1 MTDVDSSFKE
11 TLKWIFSG
19 LNVRISQ
26 CYIGSVR
33 LAVQS
38 SIRSNDTEQFVENTV
53 ITIHNSSFGS
63 LNLNPGSKALITS
76 CYIDGKFKPR
86 PTLITANNSDVSI
99 QNCHFGN
106 FINVNGSTVL
116 YGHDNSHIIIENSVF
131 IKHNNSKGIILM
143 QNNSSMNITGSL
155 ISLNV
160 ASSPGYTAITL
171 KTRIHAD
178 VINTVFRN
186 NSALVGGVIIAENQ
200 CKSTLTNCT
209 FSSNKANT
217 GKTLN
222 IPKSSNVEMPAHARD
237 KNNMETYFFIN
248 PNLFNR
254 RSSHDKN
261 LELIAPHQAFL
272 VKSSALNEKS
282 NRKQEDPLLSMGGA
296 VYVAIQSQL
305 FEANCVFENNSAQY
319 AGAIAATRNV
329 VVQIQKTNFTG
340 NSAFEGGAIRLDT
353 VSYLRTTDCRFED
366 NHAQNAGGAIE
377 GGTEAVLK
385 IKRSYFSENSASF
398 SGAILATI
406 NVTLDIQETT
416 FVGNMAFSDL
426 GAIDVQHQAHLRI
439 KNCLFDNNLSQRY
452 GGAIC
457 GGFNATVDIQD
468 TKFRRNRAVQ
478 GGAIDVD
485 QRSFLQI
492 TNCTFKDNHAQLGGA
507 LFGGLDLVCE
517 INKSHFLNNSASK
530 QGGAINIQ
538 QNASLLITNSRLERN
553 SVYGSLGGGIVVT
566 FNVKS
571 KIRETNF
578 TGNSAPN

>member
-1 MTDVDSSFKE
+1 
-11 TLKWIFSG
+11 
-19 LNVRISQ
+19 
-26 CYIGSVR
+26 
-33 LAVQS
+33 
-38 SIRSNDTEQFVENTV
+38 
-53 ITIHNSSFGS
+53 
-63 LNLNPGSKALITS
+63 
-76 CYIDGKFKPR
+76 
-86 PTLITANNSDVSI
+86 
-99 QNCHFGN
+99 
-106 FINVNGSTVL
+106 
-116 YGHDNSHIIIENSVF
+116 
-131 IKHNNSKGIILM
+131 
-143 QNNSSMNITGSL
+143 
-155 ISLNV
+155 
-160 ASSPGYTAITL
+160 
-171 KTRIHAD
+171 
-178 VINTVFRN
+178 
-186 NSALVGGVIIAENQ
+186 
-200 CKSTLTNCT
+200 
-209 FSSNKANT
+209 
-217 GKTLN
+217 
-222 IPKSSNVEMPAHARD
+222 MPPHARD

-261 LELIAPHQAFL
+261 LELIAPHQALL

-305 FEANCVFENNSAQY
+305 FVANCVFENNSAQY

-468 TKFRRNRAVQ
+468 TKFRRNRPVQ

-492 TNCTFKDNHAQLGGA
+492 TNCTFEDNHAQLGGA

-538 QNASLLITNSRLERN
+538 QNPAFS
-553 SVYGSLGGGIVVT
+553 
-566 FNVKS
+566 
-571 KIRETNF
+571 
-578 TGNSAPN
+578 